1 VKEEKRTYA
10 SAYTELMDIVASLQN
25 DATDIDTLAI
35 RIEKANELIRFCRER
50 LRQTEETVQK
60 LTAEE

>member
-1 VKEEKRTYA
+1 MKEEKRTYA

>member
-1 VKEEKRTYA
+1 MQER
-10 SAYTELMDIVASLQN
+10 YTMVRKS
-25 DATDIDTLAI
+25 TLAI

-50 LRQTEETVQK
+50 LRQTVETVLK